1 MQEEWWEDP
10 ICWICDYWWL
20 LLAGFALMLGLWFAR
35 DIWIPLVV
43 DPEPTPT
50 VQPTATQ
57 VPPTVTPE
65 PELGTGDV
73 QITLRWNS
81 LNDLD
86 LFVTDPSGNTIFYDK
101 PSVPS
106 GGMLDVDSNR
116 NCNTDVSSRPVE
128 NIYWP
133 PSAAP
138 RGRYQVKVK
147 FYQQC
152 GSSPL
157 SDAYTVSVLV
167 DGNTSETT
175 GIADVVGT
183 QTLIAVFSR

>member
-10 ICWICDYWWL
+10 LCWICDYWWL
-20 LLAGFALMLGLWFAR
+20 LLAGFALILGLWFAR
-35 DIWIPLVV
+35 GIWIPLVV

-57 VPPTVTPE
+57 LPPTVTPE
-65 PELGTGDV
+65 PELGTGDL

-86 LFVTDPSGNTIFYDK
+86 LFVTDPSGKTIFYDQR
-101 PSVPS
+101 SVPS

-116 NCNTDVSSRPVE
+116 NCKTGVSSRPVE

-133 PSAAP
+133 RNAAP
-138 RGRYQVKVK
+138 RGKYRVEV
-147 FYQQC
+147 FYFQKC
-152 GSSPL
+152 AGAPL
-157 SDAYTVSVLV
+157 TEAFTVRMLV
-167 DGNTSETT
+167 DGNATEIAGVT
-175 GIADVVGT
+175 G
-183 QTLIAVFSR
+183 AVQVKQKISDFSR

>member
-20 LLAGFALMLGLWFAR
+20 VLAGFALMLGLWFAR
-35 DIWIPLVV
+35 GIWIPLVV

-57 VPPTVTPE
+57 LPPTVTPE

-73 QITLRWNS
+73 KVTLRWNS

-86 LFVTDPSGNTIFYDK
+86 LFVTDPSGNTISYMQTA
-101 PSVPS
+101 VRS
-106 GGMLDVDSNR
+106 GGKLDVDSNDR
-116 NCNTDVSSRPVE
+116 CAKRVTDTPVE

-133 PSAAP
+133 LSAAP
-138 RGRYQVKVK
+138 RGRYQVKVT
-147 FYQQC
+147 FSYLC

-157 SDAYTVSVLV
+157 SEAYTVSVLV
-167 DGNTSETT
+167 DGNISETT

-183 QTLIAVFSR
+183 QKLVSVFSR

>member
-1 MQEEWWEDP
+1 
-10 ICWICDYWWL
+10 
-20 LLAGFALMLGLWFAR
+20 
-35 DIWIPLVV
+35 
-43 DPEPTPT
+43 

-86 LFVTDPSGNTIFYDK
+86 LFVTDPSGKIIFYDQ

-106 GGMLDVDSNR
+106 GGRLDVDSNR
-116 NCNTDVSSRPVE
+116 NCKTDVSSRPVE
-128 NIYWP
+128 NIFWP
-133 PSAAP
+133 PNAAP

-147 FYQQC
+147 FFQQC

-183 QTLIAVFSR
+183 QTLIAEFSR

>member
-20 LLAGFALMLGLWFAR
+20 VLAGFALMLGLWFAR
-35 DIWIPLVV
+35 GIWIPLVV

-57 VPPTVTPE
+57 LPPTVTPE

-73 QITLRWNS
+73 KVTLRWNS

-86 LFVTDPSGNTIFYDK
+86 LFVTDPSGNKIFFNRR
-101 PSVPS
+101 SVPS
-106 GGMLDVDSNR
+106 GGKLDVDSNAQ
-116 NCNTDVSSRPVE
+116 CAEHVTGTPVE

-133 PSAAP
+133 RNAAP
-138 RGRYQVKVK
+138 LGSYSVHVYYYK
-147 FYQQC
+147 QC
-152 GSSPL
+152 AVSPL
-157 SDAYTVSVLV
+157 SETFTVRTDV
-167 DGNTSETT
+167 DGNISETT

-183 QTLIAVFSR
+183 QTLIAEFSR